1 MPSQEQIMQEDF
13 MNNCAVR
20 TGLSGVMGMGL
31 GAMFGIAM
39 GTFDTA
45 VCSRNSVPWQKLR
58 HQIRKKHGRSGH
70 RRMMTQGAGLDG
82 NPEVTK
88 QTTRQVLKEMLRN
101 TSSRSW

>member
-1 MPSQEQIMQEDF
+1 MQEEF

-45 VCSRNSVPWQKLR
+45 VCSPDSVPWQTLG
-58 HQIRKKHGRSGH
+58 HQITGQHARSGH
-70 RRMMTQGAGLDG
+70 QRMLSQGAGLDG

-88 QTTRQVLKEMLRN
+88 QTTRQVLREMARN
-101 TSSRSW
+101 TGSRSW

>member
-1 MPSQEQIMQEDF
+1 MQEEF

-45 VCSRNSVPWQKLR
+45 VCSPDSASWQRLG
-58 HQIRKKHGRSGH
+58 HQIRETHGRSGH
-70 RRMMTQGAGLDG
+70 QWMLSQGAGLDG
-82 NPEVTK
+82 NPEVIK
-88 QTTRQVLKEMLRN
+88 QTTRQVLREMLRN